1 MGNIVLDDKN
11 EIRANRLSSSNN
23 DISDIEFYIPVD
35 YHYDSIKVLI
45 FDKDN
50 IYDVCSLIKL
60 DERTNYSVC
69 KLDLSST
76 IRISSGDCSIG
87 LIRIDT
93 KNHTCYTT
101 NFLDVNLNVKSYL
114 ASHLTFIST
123 ELNNSIS
130 ELYQKIVSM
139 TEMNIEIYAK
149 INGGINN
156 DYYGR
161 RI

>member
-1 MGNIVLDDKN
+1 MANIVLDEKN
-11 EIRANRLSSSNN
+11 EIRANRLSESN
-23 DISDIEFYIPVD
+23 DISEVEFYMPSM
-35 YHYDSIKVLI
+35 YSYDSIKVLI

-60 DERTNYSVC
+60 DEKMNYNIC
-69 KLDLSST
+69 KIDFSST
-76 IRISSGDCSIG
+76 IRISNGDCQVG

-101 NFLDVNLNVKSYL
+101 NFVGVNLDVKSYS

-123 ELNNSIS
+123 ELTNSIS

-139 TEMNIEIYAK
+139 TEMNIELYDK
-149 INGGINN
+149 INGGS
-156 DYYGR
+156 
-161 RI
+161 

>member
-1 MGNIVLDDKN
+1 MGNIVLDNNN
-11 EIRANRLSSSNN
+11 EIRANRLSSDNN

-35 YHYDSIKVLI
+35 YNYDSIKVLI

-69 KLDLSST
+69 KLDFSST
-76 IRISSGDCSIG
+76 IRISSGDCSVG

-101 NFLDVNLNVKSYL
+101 NFLDINLNVKSYA
-114 ASHLTFIST
+114 ASHLTFVST
-123 ELNNSIS
+123 ELSNSIS

-139 TEMNIEIYAK
+139 TDLNIKIYDK
-149 INGGINN
+149 INGGEQ
-156 DYYGR
+156 
-161 RI
+161 

>member
-11 EIRANRLSSSNN
+11 EIRANRLSSDNN
-23 DISDIEFYIPVD
+23 DISDIEFYIPVQ
-35 YHYDSIKVLI
+35 YNYDSIKVLI

-69 KLDLSST
+69 KLDFSST

-87 LIRIDT
+87 LIRIDI

-101 NFLDVNLNVKSYL
+101 NFLDVNLNIKSYL

-156 DYYGR
+156 DCYCR

>member
-1 MGNIVLDDKN
+1 MANIVLDDKN
-11 EIRANRLSSSNN
+11 GIRANRLSSDNN
-23 DISDIEFYIPVD
+23 DISDIEFYIPVQ
-35 YHYDSIKVLI
+35 YNYDSIKVLI

-69 KLDLSST
+69 KLDFSST

-87 LIRIDT
+87 LIRIDI

-101 NFLDVNLNVKSYL
+101 NFLDVNLNIKSYL

-123 ELNNSIS
+123 ELNSSIS

-139 TEMNIEIYAK
+139 TEMNIEIYDK
-149 INGGINN
+149 INGGEKQ
-156 DYYGR
+156 
-161 RI
+161 